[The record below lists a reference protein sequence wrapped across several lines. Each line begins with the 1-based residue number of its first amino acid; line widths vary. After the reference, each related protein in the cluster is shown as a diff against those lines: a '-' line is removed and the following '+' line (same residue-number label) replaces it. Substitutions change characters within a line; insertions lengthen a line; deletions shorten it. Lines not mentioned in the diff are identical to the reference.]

1 MRQNIYNEK
10 TIHNMDLCRLI
21 LIPRHRP
28 HCLTAL
34 SHRNSDRT
42 VIMGALGYGTVLVNG
57 ELITGIAAL
66 PASLLIGLAFIGVF
80 TAVFGTIIF
89 IGLWCYSKFR
99 PLKIKVI
106 N

>member
-1 MRQNIYNEK
+1 
-10 TIHNMDLCRLI
+10 MDLCGII
-21 LIPRHRP
+21 LFPHHRP
-28 HCLTAL
+28 LSLTAL

-42 VIMGALGYGTVLVNG
+42 VIMGAFGYGTVLVNG

-80 TAVFGTIIF
+80 TAVFGKIIF

-106 N
+106 D